1 MRSGSQIKL
10 KKKGSL
16 SDFFLPWSARPVA
29 ICRLLLLFLLLS
41 PPIVLADISEA
52 VAQRPDA
59 AMPMPAAAPAED
71 PGLLPLGEPAAMPA
85 PEGELA
91 PADAVE
97 GPEPPVLLRPD
108 TPPEPAAPLVPAPAI
123 ATSAPIPEKAAGNC
137 IKRDE
142 EGRLIGWM
150 DYQQCVFSGR
160 TLASAIWFDDL
171 FGDWHDNDAKL
182 MLRAITEVT
191 MAESEGSRFR
201 FRLRASAALPNA
213 KKRLRLVVTDDSE
226 SDESVAG
233 QDVLSQLNSDRDKL
247 STALRW
253 IPFERAGIQSDFD
266 IGVRG
271 IAPPDIFV
279 RTRLRKSWNVMRD
292 AAIRFG
298 ETLRYGSE
306 TQGSSITQL
315 DFEYAASETAL
326 ARLSSAY
333 EYRQDNHEHGMLW
346 GHGISMSHVLGGPR
360 SLGYGFS
367 ASGHTKPNWKDDN
380 YGPWVLYRSNFLRPW
395 MFYELEPRVTWYE
408 DKAGGAVLSLT
419 LRLEVQLGKKK

>member
-1 MRSGSQIKL
+1 MRSGSQRKL
-10 KKKGSL
+10 EKKGSR
-16 SDFFLPWSARPVA
+16 SNYSSQGFL
-29 ICRLLLLFLLLS
+29 RLAAGCQLFLLFLLPTPAIVRAEADVGPGSS
-41 PPIVLADISEA
+41 PDPALATPA
-52 VAQRPDA
+52 GPPVA
-59 AMPMPAAAPAED
+59 ES
-71 PGLLPLGEPAAMPA
+71 LLQTESGPPPQD
-85 PEGELA
+85 ELA
-91 PADAVE
+91 PADAAE
-97 GPEPPVLLRPD
+97 SPEPPVLLRPD
-108 TPPEPAAPLVPAPAI
+108 TPPEPEAALVPPPTI

-171 FGDWHDNDAKL
+171 FGDWHDSDAKL
-182 MLRAITEVT
+182 MLRAISEVT
-191 MAESEGSRFR
+191 TTESEGSRIR

-213 KKRLRLVVTDDSE
+213 QKRLRLIVTDDSE

-233 QDVLSQLNSDRDKL
+233 QDVLSQLNSNRDKV

-253 IPFERAGIQSDFD
+253 IPFERAGIKSDFD

-271 IAPPDIFV
+271 LGPPDIFV

-306 TQGSSITQL
+306 SLGSTITQL
-315 DFEYAASETAL
+315 DFEYAVSQTAL

-333 EYRQDNHEHGMLW
+333 EYRQDNHDNGTTW

-360 SLGYGFS
+360 SLGYGFT
-367 ASGHTKPNWKDDN
+367 ANGHTQPNWKDDN

-395 MFYELEPRVTWYE
+395 IFYEVEPRVTWYQE
-408 DKAGGAVLSLT
+408 RSGAVPSLT
-419 LRLEVQLGKKK
+419 LRLEIQLGKKK